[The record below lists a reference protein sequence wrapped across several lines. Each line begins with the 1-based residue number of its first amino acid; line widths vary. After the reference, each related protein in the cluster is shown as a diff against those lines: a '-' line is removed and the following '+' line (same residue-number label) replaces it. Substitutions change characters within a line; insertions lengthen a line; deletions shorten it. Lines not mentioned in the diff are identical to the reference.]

1 MLVEVAVAAAVR
13 GTFTYRVPSRLAGEV
28 SLGSRVAVP
37 FGKSPRA
44 TGYVVGLP
52 TVPPKGIELRDV
64 AGVLDEFPPSPR
76 RCSGSSAGRRSTTW
90 RLPGSSCGPP
100 CRRA

>member
-52 TVPPKGIELRDV
+52 TTPPHGFELKDV

-76 RCSGSSAGRRSTTW
+76 PCSSSSAGPRTTTW
-90 RLPGSSCGPP
+90 R
-100 CRRA
+100 RRAS